1 LALALKHCE
10 TPAGQHRA
18 RILAK
23 RLRYGIEALRPLLR
37 AKRSRRWLRQ
47 ATDLQAGMGERRDI
61 LQAAIVLAKLHAD
74 HGLTEFLRGVA
85 AGRG

>member
-1 LALALKHCE
+1 
-10 TPAGQHRA
+10 
-18 RILAK
+18 
-23 RLRYGIEALRPLLR
+23 
-37 AKRSRRWLRQ
+37 
-47 ATDLQAGMGERRDI
+47 MGERRDI